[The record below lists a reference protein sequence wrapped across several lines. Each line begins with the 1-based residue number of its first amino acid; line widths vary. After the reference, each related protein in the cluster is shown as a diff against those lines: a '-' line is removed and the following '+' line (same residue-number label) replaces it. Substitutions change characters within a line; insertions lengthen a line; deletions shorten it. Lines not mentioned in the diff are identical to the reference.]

1 VLGHH
6 DRRAEQLPALDL
18 GRAQLHL
25 RRERPGQ
32 EGDIFRKLIGWS
44 VALLSVFTVLV
55 VLQAT
60 ALSWMVP

>member
-1 VLGHH
+1 MLVQ
-6 DRRAEQLPALDL
+6 QLRGAPPSPATM
-18 GRAQLHL
+18 A
-25 RRERPGQ
+25 GQ

-44 VALLSVFTVLV
+44 VALLPVFTVLV